1 MHRRRL
7 TTALSL
13 GRVAVAST
21 LAALAGCKTA
31 PYVNAHIETLNAEYR
46 QLEDYVYSLEDDN
59 ARLQHELDALRAGG
73 RTPAPDQPRSPRT
86 SPLRRPATQ
95 SVPDSSLDLEPPSIE
110 VPGTPSETPPTR
122 RNRPEID
129 VPPESEELVPPRID
143 VPDPPAAPEPI
154 PATRPADTKVSH
166 LFLNPVL
173 TGGADLDGDRGDDGL
188 AVAIEPRNA
197 ADEYVPAAGPVS
209 IVVLDPSRVGEAAR
223 VARWDFDLAAAQQK
237 LDSSKAARG
246 IAWQLPWPTAA
257 PAADKLHLFVRY
269 ETADG
274 RRVQTDREIFIA
286 QPGQVSQRW
295 TPRQPGREPLPVAK
309 AAPPAPPA
317 PMATAASA
325 PAWSPFR

>member
-1 MHRRRL
+1 MHRQRF

-13 GRVAVAST
+13 GLI
-21 LAALAGCKTA
+21 LAALAGCKTG

-46 QLEDYVYSLEDDN
+46 QLEDYVYALEDDN

-73 RTPAPDQPRSPRT
+73 RTPAPDQRSPRT
-86 SPLRRPATQ
+86 GPLRRPAAD
-95 SVPDSSLDLEPPSIE
+95 SVPRSSLDLEPPSIE
-110 VPGTPSETPPTR
+110 VPGMPSETPPTR

-129 VPPESEELVPPRID
+129 APPESEELVPPSIE

-173 TGGADLDGDRGDDGL
+173 TGGADLDGRDGDDGL

-209 IVVLDPSRVGEAAR
+209 IVVLDPSMAGEAAR
-223 VARWDFDLAAAQQK
+223 IARWDFELPVVQQK
-237 LDSSKAARG
+237 LDSNQAARG
-246 IAWQLPWPTAA
+246 LAWQLPWPARA
-257 PAADKLHLFVRY
+257 PAGDKLQVFVRY

-274 RRVQTDREIFIA
+274 RRLEADREIFISH
-286 QPGQVSQRW
+286 PGQISQRW
-295 TPRQPGREPLPVAK
+295 TPRQPGREPLPVA
-309 AAPPAPPA
+309 AAGPSSQ
-317 PMATAASA
+317 ATAAAA